1 MFVKVHKPH
10 ALPGGDNKGGCSR
23 LVDYLEKENEDKI
36 ETDKEGFFDHLSDAI
51 LKDVVISKIDSNNK
65 NLGKNDNK
73 FFMLTVNP
81 SQRELKHLIQR
92 TSGKD
97 VESLSELSKEDRS
110 KLMLELK
117 NYTRGA
123 MDVYAG
129 NFGRDNVN
137 SGSDLVYF
145 AKVETVREY
154 KHVDP
159 LVKENKAISFEIFQ
173 LKNKIDAL
181 NKHGKASEV
190 GAIEKNIR
198 DLASQYHRQGEEIIK
213 TGLKK
218 EGLQLHVHVVVSRN
232 NVTQKTK
239 LSPLST
245 SKGGL
250 RKLNGKDVMEG
261 FNHEKFKEDVNT
273 LFASNYQY
281 QSNKKEQYNAKNTSS
296 LVGELGADIGQ
307 KVKGKA
313 KSTLKN
319 ELLQGHLA
327 EERKVLNRT
336 QDLVQL
342 VRNPKQKALS
352 LVKQKFLEIIKG
364 AGMERG

>member
-23 LVDYLEKENEDKI
+23 LIDYLEKENEGKA
-36 ETDKEGFFDHLSDAI
+36 EADKEDFFDHQSDAV
-51 LKDVVISKIDSNNK
+51 LKDFVISKIDSNNK
-65 NLGKNDNK
+65 NLGKSDNK

-81 SQRELKHLIQR
+81 SQRELKHLIR
-92 TSGKD
+92 KTTGKD
-97 VESLSELSKEDRS
+97 VESLNELSKEEKG

-123 MDVYAG
+123 MDVYAR
-129 NFGRDNVN
+129 NFGRDEIHN
-137 SGSDLVYF
+137 GSDLVYF

-159 LVKENKAISFEIFQ
+159 LVKENKAIGFEIFQ

-190 GAIEKNIR
+190 GTIEKNIK
-198 DLASQYHRQGEEIIK
+198 DLESQYHRQGDGIIK

-232 NVTQKTK
+232 NATQKTK
-239 LSPLST
+239 LSPLSK
-245 SKGGL
+245 SRGGIQ
-250 RKLNGKDVMEG
+250 KLNGKDVRQG

-281 QSNKKEQYNAKNTSS
+281 QSNKKEQYNSKNISS
-296 LVGELGADIGQ
+296 VAGASIAQ
-307 KVKGKA
+307 KAKGKA
-313 KSTLKN
+313 VSTLKN
-319 ELLQGHLA
+319 ELSQGHFS

-336 QDLVQL
+336 QDLVQVL
-342 VRNPKQKALS
+342 MNPKQKALS
-352 LVKQKFLEIIKG
+352 LVKQKFLEILKG